1 MSNPNLRR
9 SDLVYPE
16 LSYILV
22 GYAYE
27 IFNGLGY
34 GLKEK
39 YYQNAFSLLLKK
51 NNHQFV
57 EQKYYP
63 LYFHGNI
70 IGKSFVDFEVED
82 KIIIELKKDSFF
94 SKGRV
99 DQVLEYLKLSKKKLA
114 LLISFSSKGVFVK
127 RIVNFDGV

>member
-82 KIIIELKKDSFF
+82 KIIILVLRFNKIEKRFRPKYNKILRNFSELS
-94 SKGRV
+94 SSV
-99 DQVLEYLKLSKKKLA
+99 IVLY
-114 LLISFSSKGVFVK
+114 
-127 RIVNFDGV
+127 